1 MDSAGL
7 RRIIQMCHDF
17 GVAQID
23 QQLNHLEKILAED
36 EKSLREMLNQAA
48 LQDYTNPK
56 DVYNA
61 LMARTQGSK
70 AYDYFLSTLQHLL
83 LIREDGAN
91 LTHYY
96 QIVDS
101 AVTDIVLDKKLSG
114 AESRLG
120 TSVQRIIAQLN
131 EAERFQFVED
141 QAAEA
146 RARALQLKLEKDALE
161 EEISQ
166 GSDGLVKQLK
176 DKVVTLEEKLKS
188 SRGMVE
194 SLQGRVEEQKRGY
207 EERIAQLELQILE
220 LFRMLKEMGSGM
232 EQIVEMGTSMDRKSL
247 LANLERQLHRT
258 RTINQLEGRRDSKRR
273 RERGAPGEGN
283 HLEGDTSADSE
294 SRCVNFSG
302 GNGRF
307 FMHFQGSRFAVYGCR
322 RS

>member
-7 RRIIQMCHDF
+7 RRIVEMCHDF

-36 EKSLREMLNQAA
+36 EKSLREILNQAA
-48 LQDYTNPK
+48 LQDYTNPQ

-61 LMARTQGSK
+61 LMARTQGTK

-91 LTHYY
+91 LAHYY

-146 RARALQLKLEKDALE
+146 RARALQLKLEKEALE

-176 DKVVTLEEKLKS
+176 DKVANLEEKLKS

-194 SLQGRVEEQKRGY
+194 SLQGRIDEQKRGY

-232 EQIVEMGTSMDRKSL
+232 EQIVEMGTSMDRKTL
-247 LANLERQLHRT
+247 LANLEKQLHRE
-258 RTINQLEGRRDSKRR
+258 RTINHLEGRRDSKRR
-273 RERGAPGEGN
+273 RKRDLMPGGG
-283 HLEGDTSADSE
+283 HSLEGDGYESE
-294 SRCVNFSG
+294 SKCVEVKKRTQTRFSNLSQNPG
-302 GNGRF
+302 F
-307 FMHFQGSRFAVYGCR
+307 SIHGCR
-322 RS
+322 